1 MQLRHVCG
9 ETKGSQKKR
18 SNKRHLPPI
27 QNMSESES
35 DLSDSSLLA
44 ELANLVAEFQ
54 NCEPSSEESES
65 DHNQPESEKQRE
77 ARMAAEKARLA
88 KLAKLESL
96 AQAVSSCNQ
105 CRDDTAAAA
114 APACTIFGEQAS
126 SSASPVDRQSSL
138 SGIQRVAEVLENHN
152 VKEAIKSLKQ
162 QSKEA
167 SFPTAQL
174 ESCMKDAVR
183 HDGGLLSPEEVVEE
197 GLVALAD
204 SFGSAEPSAPVFA
217 PQARSMPSELQVW
230 ASKLEQTAASFQ
242 VCQDNFFQVHS
253 KDLSIQHDKCIS
265 LMNFVVKA
273 EEGEAG
279 PLSFVQFVS
288 WDWAARRRGR
298 RLRIERGRFVWRP
311 PAKTI
316 DGHNADDLSDMFDS
330 GARIIIA
337 DCGATLVKQRG
348 QFRTSVPPNIFS
360 IYQTL
365 FNAVQVQS
373 AGDSLLEYDR
383 CFVCGQLVGF
393 MCPLCKLRSHRQCCE
408 SLATSAASSAQAC
421 AEGHAHFDEVQL
433 AVALAYKANTNDS
446 TGSKLQSVVS
456 FDSADQTSTT
466 GAALIDLLGTI
477 CFLCAATLA
486 VVRDNGQAVFDP

>member
-1 MQLRHVCG
+1 
-9 ETKGSQKKR
+9 
-18 SNKRHLPPI
+18 
-27 QNMSESES
+27 
-35 DLSDSSLLA
+35 
-44 ELANLVAEFQ
+44 
-54 NCEPSSEESES
+54 
-65 DHNQPESEKQRE
+65 
-77 ARMAAEKARLA
+77 MA
-88 KLAKLESL
+88 
-96 AQAVSSCNQ
+96 
-105 CRDDTAAAA
+105 D
-114 APACTIFGEQAS
+114 
-126 SSASPVDRQSSL
+126 
-138 SGIQRVAEVLENHN
+138 VLENHN

-174 ESCMKDAVR
+174 ESCMKEAVR

-204 SFGSAEPSAPVFA
+204 SFGSAKPSAPVFA
-217 PQARSMPSELQVW
+217 AQATSMPSELQVW

-242 VCQDNFFQVHS
+242 ACQDSFFQVHS
-253 KDLSIQHDKCIS
+253 EDLSNQHDKCIS
-265 LMNFVVKA
+265 LVNFVVKA
-273 EEGEAG
+273 EEGEAEAEAG
-279 PLSFVQFVS
+279 LVSFVQFVS

-311 PAKTI
+311 PARTI
-316 DGHNADDLSDMFDS
+316 DGHNADDLSEMFDS

-348 QFRTSVPPNIFS
+348 QFRTEVPPNIFS

-373 AGDSLLEYDR
+373 PGDSLLEYDR

-393 MCPLCKLRSHRQCCE
+393 MCPLCKLRSHLQCCE
-408 SLATSAASSAQAC
+408 SLATSIASPVQAC
-421 AEGHAHFDEVQL
+421 AEGHAHLDEVQL

-446 TGSKLQSVVS
+446 TGSKLQNLVS

-466 GAALIDLLGTI
+466 RPALIDLLGTV

-486 VVRDNGQAVFDP
+486 IVRDNGQAVFDP